1 MIQKSTANSR
11 SAFSFGIRLVIFTV
25 ITGLLL
31 ALVWAAWRVN
41 LERACV
47 LNQWPALPSCINRD
61 WSEIAQREI
70 LLVQIERN
78 PGDSE
83 AWVQLALLSSQ
94 PTYKPGRLDH
104 DAILD
109 IATRL
114 AKQDRR
120 LHRLQAIRAV
130 QRQQW
135 AVAVD
140 WLTRLVE
147 DSDDGQAAVALATL
161 MREPQAMAAMKSHL
175 KPGSRWFAFMVGA
188 LPQAH
193 VTVVEAMP
201 LVVQAVAQKSASPE
215 LMQQLLQQLKAEK
228 QWIEARALW
237 NAWLGVASP
246 LIFNGDF
253 NNSFITGGFD
263 WEVTPE
269 QPSKAGAVVRQ
280 VALGKR
286 GGVLQVAFTGRAMA
300 VPVVR
305 QHLVLLNERYL
316 LSGQFM
322 TARFQTNEG
331 LAWTV
336 NCAND
341 GREIARTAAIKD
353 TASLWQPF
361 SFEFEV
367 PPGCANAVTL
377 QLQTFAPY
385 ESGTGFRGQV
395 TFDDFKLETLQ

>member
-1 MIQKSTANSR
+1 MQKSSANSR
-11 SAFSFGIRLVIFTV
+11 WTFLFGIRLVIFMV
-25 ITGLLL
+25 LTGLLL
-31 ALVWAAWRVN
+31 ALAWAAWSIN

-47 LNQWPALPSCINRD
+47 LRQWPELQSCINQDR
-61 WSEIAQREI
+61 SESAQRDS
-70 LLVQIERN
+70 LFSQTERN

-114 AKQDRR
+114 ARQDRR

-130 QRQQW
+130 QHQQW

-147 DSDDGQAAVALATL
+147 DSDDGRAAVALATL
-161 MREPQAMAAMKSHL
+161 MREPLAMAAMKNHL
-175 KPGSRWFAFMVGA
+175 KPGSRWFGLMVGA
-188 LPQAH
+188 LPQAR

-201 LVVQAVAQKSASPE
+201 LVVQAVAQKSVSPE
-215 LMQQLLQQLKAEK
+215 LMQQLLQQLKTEK

-237 NAWLGVASP
+237 NAWLGHPSP

-253 NNSFITGGFD
+253 NNGFIPGGFD

-269 QPSKAGAVVRQ
+269 QPSKAGALVRQ
-280 VALGKR
+280 VALDKR
-286 GGVLQVAFTGRAMA
+286 GGVLQVEFTGRAIA
-300 VPVVR
+300 APVIR
-305 QHLVLLNERYL
+305 QHMVLLDKRYL

-341 GREIARTAAIKD
+341 GREIARTPAIKD
-353 TASLWQPF
+353 TSSLWQSF

-367 PPGCANAVTL
+367 PASCANAVTL
-377 QLQTFAPY
+377 QLQTYAPY
-385 ESGTGFRGQV
+385 ESGTGLRGQV

>member
-1 MIQKSTANSR
+1 MQKSTAGSR
-11 SAFSFGIRLVIFTV
+11 WTFSFGIRLVIFIV
-25 ITGLLL
+25 LTGLLFAL
-31 ALVWAAWRVN
+31 AWAAWSIN

-47 LNQWPALPSCINRD
+47 LSQWPELQSCINRD
-61 WSEIAQREI
+61 QRESAQSA
-70 LLVQIERN
+70 LLLEQIERN
-78 PGDSE
+78 PGESE
-83 AWVQLALLSSQ
+83 AWIQLALLSSQ
-94 PTYKPGRLDH
+94 PNYKPGQYDH
-104 DAILD
+104 DTILD

-114 AKQDRR
+114 ARQDRR

-161 MREPQAMAAMKSHL
+161 MREPLAMAAMKNHL
-175 KPGSRWFAFMVGA
+175 KPGSSWFGPMVGA
-188 LPQAH
+188 LPQAR

-201 LVVQAVAQKSASPE
+201 LVVQAVAQKNVSSE
-215 LMQQLLQQLKAEK
+215 LMQQLLQQLKTEK

-237 NAWLGVASP
+237 NEWLGHSSP

-253 NNSFITGGFD
+253 NKGFIPDGFD
-263 WEVTPE
+263 WEVMPE
-269 QPSKAGAVVRQ
+269 QPSKAGALVRQ
-280 VALGKR
+280 VALDKR
-286 GGVLQVAFTGRAMA
+286 GGVLQVEFTGRPIV
-300 VPVVR
+300 VPVIR
-305 QHLVLLNERYL
+305 QHLLLLDKRYL

-322 TARFQTNEG
+322 TARFQANEG

-341 GREIARTAAIKD
+341 GREIARTPAIQD
-353 TASLWQPF
+353 TSALWQPF

-367 PPGCANAVTL
+367 PSSCANAVTL
-377 QLQTFAPY
+377 QLQTYAPY
-385 ESGTGFRGQV
+385 ESGTGLRGQV

>member
-1 MIQKSTANSR
+1 MQKSSAGSR
-11 SAFSFGIRLVIFTV
+11 WTFSFGIRMAIFIV
-25 ITGLLL
+25 LTGLLL
-31 ALVWAAWRVN
+31 ALAWAAWGIN
-41 LERACV
+41 LERAC
-47 LNQWPALPSCINRD
+47 LLRQWPELQSCIDRD
-61 WSEIAQREI
+61 QSESAQHA
-70 LLVQIERN
+70 LLLEQIERN
-78 PGDSE
+78 PGESE
-83 AWVQLALLSSQ
+83 AWIQLALLSRQ
-94 PTYKPGRLDH
+94 PNFKPGQYDH

-140 WLTRLVE
+140 WLIRLVE
-147 DSDDGQAAVALATL
+147 DGDDGQAAVALATM
-161 MREPQAMAAMKSHL
+161 MREPLALAAMKNHI
-175 KPGSRWFAFMVGA
+175 KPGRRWFGLMVGA
-188 LPQAH
+188 LPQAR
-193 VTVVEAMP
+193 VPVVEAMP
-201 LVVQAVAQKSASPE
+201 LVVQAVAQQSLSPE
-215 LMQQLLQQLKAEK
+215 LLQQLLQQLKTDK

-237 NAWLGVASP
+237 NAWLGRPSP

-253 NNSFITGGFD
+253 NNGFIPGGFD

-269 QPSKAGAVVRQ
+269 QPSKAGALVRQ
-280 VALGKR
+280 VALDKH
-286 GGVLQVAFTGRAMA
+286 GGVLQVEFTGRPVA
-300 VPVVR
+300 VPVIR
-305 QHLVLLNERYL
+305 QHLVLFDKRYL

-322 TARFQTNEG
+322 TARFLANEG

-341 GREIARTAAIKD
+341 GREIARTPAIKD
-353 TASLWQPF
+353 KTALWQ
-361 SFEFEV
+361 SFRLEFEV
-367 PPGCANAVTL
+367 PPGCANAVAL

-385 ESGTGFRGQV
+385 ESTAGLRGQA